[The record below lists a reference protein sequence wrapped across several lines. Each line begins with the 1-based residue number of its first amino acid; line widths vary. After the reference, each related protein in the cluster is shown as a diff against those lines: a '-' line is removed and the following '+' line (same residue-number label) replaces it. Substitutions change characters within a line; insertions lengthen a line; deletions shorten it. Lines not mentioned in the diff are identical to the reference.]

1 MVQGRTGGMGGPPVL
16 RKQNTSG
23 LVLHRNSGN
32 AEPES
37 AARRAREMT
46 AD

>member
-16 RKQNTSG
+16 RKQSTPG
-23 LVLHRNSGN
+23 LVLHRNGGN

-37 AARRAREMT
+37 ATRRAREMT
-46 AD
+46 AG